1 MLLKHKSS
9 SLVFHAFPIH
19 HSHRTMTMYSSI
31 DMHNEPIIKNVHCF
45 WIFWPGIQNTWYEN
59 DYKRDTWAG
68 FSVCI

>member
-1 MLLKHKSS
+1 
-9 SLVFHAFPIH
+9 
-19 HSHRTMTMYSSI
+19 MYSSI